1 MTGDLSIYE
10 ICLRMLLAGTFAG
23 FIGFDREF
31 KNRPAGIRTHIL
43 VCIGAALIAMI
54 QKEIT
59 NTALE
64 IARDNP
70 DFSGVIRADEARL

>member
-31 KNRPAGIRTHIL
+31 KNIEGR
-43 VCIGAALIAMI
+43 
-54 QKEIT
+54 
-59 NTALE
+59 NTDAY
-64 IARDNP
+64 
-70 DFSGVIRADEARL
+70 FSLYWCCTYRYDPKRNYKYCFRNCQR